1 MPLVKTYSQFINR
14 RLTICYH
21 MNFCKSRFGHIIDKY
36 NHSYSLNILLESN
49 FCFREL
55 HLIDQV

>member
-14 RLTICYH
+14 RLTVCYH

-36 NHSYSLNILLESN
+36 NLSCLNILLESHFVFQRIAAN
-49 FCFREL
+49 
-55 HLIDQV
+55 